1 MSTPVDSGWRFATV
15 AEVQPLAAHGVA
27 VRLDVPDRVAHL
39 PGQHYVVRLTADD
52 GYVAQRSYSIAS
64 APSEPTVEL
73 GVDVLPDGEVSGFL
87 AEVVAPGDTLEVRG
101 PIGGYFVWDG
111 SRPALG
117 IGGGSGVVPFVSMT
131 RFAAATPTVPPGQ
144 LRVVVAARR
153 PDDVLFGAEL
163 AAAGA
168 TITYSRTDA
177 PGRAAGRLAAA
188 DLAPLLSEGQQ
199 VFICG
204 STVFAEAVSTLLVDL
219 GVAVGDVKVE
229 RFGPTG

>member
-1 MSTPVDSGWRFATV
+1 MS
-15 AEVQPLAAHGVA
+15 
-27 VRLDVPDRVAHL
+27 VRLDVPDRVDHV

-64 APSEPTVEL
+64 GPSEPFVEL

-87 AEVVAPGDTLEVRG
+87 AEGVVAGDQLEVRG

-131 RFAAATPTVPPGQ
+131 RFAHGSPEVSDR
-144 LRVVVAARR
+144 LSVVAAART
-153 PDDVLFGAEL
+153 PDDLLYADEL

-168 TITYSRTDA
+168 TLTYSRTER
-177 PGRAAGRLAAA
+177 PGRAAGRLSAA
-188 DLAPLLSEGQQ
+188 DLAPHLVPDQQ
-199 VFICG
+199 VFVCG
-204 STVFAEAVSTLLVDL
+204 SAVFAETVSGLLLGL
-219 GVAVGDVKVE
+219 GVAARDVKVE